1 MKSVPWLGL
10 VVLLLASPL
19 QVDAQ
24 QITGTVRDQASGS
37 AVANAQV
44 YIEALNLGVL
54 TQSSGQYLLVGV
66 PVGTHTVTVTSLGYR
81 TTTGTVSV
89 SEGGTGVLD
98 FTISAEALQLDE
110 ILVTGTATGSRAREI
125 GNAVGRLDAS
135 VAEVQ
140 PIINMS
146 DLLRGRMPGVVIQQG
161 SGDVGTASTIKIRGS
176 STMRLVN
183 DGPLVY
189 IDGVRASNRMES
201 GGRDV
206 SRIDDL
212 DPAMIESLEVIK
224 GPAAATL
231 YGTEAAN
238 GVINITTKKGAVGEA
253 QWNFTMRQGSQ
264 WFRDP
269 AGRTPTNWGVNPNT
283 GQIESLNILEN
294 KTERDLIFSNGHTQ
308 YYGIDV
314 SGGSDRFRYFVAGS
328 AAMDDGVTENSWANK
343 YNGRLNITAQPSDN
357 VTLSANAGIGLIRM
371 RIPSDY
377 PYEEAVYAGPADCAR
392 VPDRRCYR
400 RGIPEARVARDFD
413 YNNANRMTAGFTATH
428 TPFNWLTHRLTFGTD
443 LTNQAE
449 DNLDAFLG
457 PDFAPY
463 YSSSSAAGGRR
474 INRESVAYTTFDYAA
489 TGEKQLT
496 DDLASTTS
504 AGF

>member
-44 YIEALNLGVL
+44 FIEALDIGVL
-54 TQSSGQYLLVGV
+54 TQSSGQYLLLGV

-343 YNGRLNITAQPSDN
+343 YNGRLNITAQPNDN
-357 VTLSANAGIGLIRM
+357 VTLTANAGIGLIRM

-377 PYEEAVYAGPADCAR
+377 PYEEAVYAGPIDCAR

-400 RGIPEARVARDFD
+400 RGIPEAR
-413 YNNANRMTAGFTATH
+413 
-428 TPFNWLTHRLTFGTD
+428 
-443 LTNQAE
+443 
-449 DNLDAFLG
+449 
-457 PDFAPY
+457 
-463 YSSSSAAGGRR
+463 
-474 INRESVAYTTFDYAA
+474 
-489 TGEKQLT
+489 
-496 DDLASTTS
+496 
-504 AGF
+504 